1 MLNDLQL
8 LPLEAGRAV
17 LTGLFTGI
25 FLAFELGLSGCI
37 ILALLHRVLRK
48 RALAIASYAVIR
60 PIFLLQ
66 RLDLPGWLIL
76 LPILIEILLLTRYG
90 LLTIVVSWYVTTV
103 MAVYVF
109 TSDLSLWFA
118 GSSLMILVGIIAMGV
133 YYCYW
138 GITGRYRQLALGDAY
153 E

>member
-1 MLNDLQL
+1 L
-8 LPLEAGRAV
+8 LPTV
-17 LTGLFTGI
+17 
-25 FLAFELGLSGCI
+25 
-37 ILALLHRVLRK
+37 
-48 RALAIASYAVIR
+48 
-60 PIFLLQ
+60 
-66 RLDLPGWLIL
+66 
-76 LPILIEILLLTRYG
+76 IEILLLTRYG

-133 YYCYW
+133 YCCYW
-138 GITGRYRQLALGDAY
+138 GITGRYLQLALGDAY